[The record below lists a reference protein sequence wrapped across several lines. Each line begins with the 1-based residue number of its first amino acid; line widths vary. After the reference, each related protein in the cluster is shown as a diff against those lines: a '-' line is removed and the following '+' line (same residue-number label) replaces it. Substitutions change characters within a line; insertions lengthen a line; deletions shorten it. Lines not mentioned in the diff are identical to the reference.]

1 MNCFDRLKK
10 AFSSFTEKISNKLE
24 EKKEEIKE
32 TERPSGPP
40 QEPVVTSDTQVPEQD
55 QTPKRETTELKPEQR
70 IADQAVQNSENV
82 QRREDRK
89 FDLFGFIRYKEI
101 KEEDVSDLIDELR
114 FELLEDDVSLEVTEK
129 ILEDLKRNLVGKK
142 VSRKENLEQL
152 IHESLKNSLKDIL
165 KKNYIEKDVVET
177 IKTSKKPFVVMF
189 FGVNGVGKTTTI
201 AKFAMLLKKSGLSVI
216 IAASDTFRAAAQEQ
230 LAVHASKLEVPLV
243 KGKYGGDPASVAFDA
258 IQSAKSRG
266 IDAVLIDTAGRMHT
280 DKDLV
285 EELRRLV
292 RIAKPNLKVLV
303 LDSLAGNDALKQ
315 AEYFEKA
322 VGYDFV
328 ILTKVDADAKGGIAL
343 SLAYELGKP
352 VMYLGMGQDYD
363 SLVKFNPDWF
373 TERLL
378 S

>member
-152 IHESLKNSLKDIL
+152 IHESLKKSLKDIL

>member
-70 IADQAVQNSENV
+70 IADQAVQNSENA

>member
-1 MNCFDRLKK
+1 M
-10 AFSSFTEKISNKLE
+10 
-24 EKKEEIKE
+24 
-32 TERPSGPP
+32 
-40 QEPVVTSDTQVPEQD
+40 
-55 QTPKRETTELKPEQR
+55 
-70 IADQAVQNSENV
+70 ENA

>member
-70 IADQAVQNSENV
+70 IADQAVQNIENA

-152 IHESLKNSLKDIL
+152 IHESLKKSLKDIL

>member
-1 MNCFDRLKK
+1 
-10 AFSSFTEKISNKLE
+10 
-24 EKKEEIKE
+24 
-32 TERPSGPP
+32 
-40 QEPVVTSDTQVPEQD
+40 
-55 QTPKRETTELKPEQR
+55 
-70 IADQAVQNSENV
+70 
-82 QRREDRK
+82 
-89 FDLFGFIRYKEI
+89 
-101 KEEDVSDLIDELR
+101 
-114 FELLEDDVSLEVTEK
+114 
-129 ILEDLKRNLVGKK
+129 
-142 VSRKENLEQL
+142 
-152 IHESLKNSLKDIL
+152 
-165 KKNYIEKDVVET
+165 
-177 IKTSKKPFVVMF
+177 
-189 FGVNGVGKTTTI
+189 GVGKTTTI